1 MFLTIKRLIC
11 FQKKPGPD
19 SNYTKLITSDLAVNI
34 EGNSKNT
41 KNSLSAMLGGK
52 VSHKKVSSFASNEHE
67 ICFAVKTK
75 QSNDLKPTRT
85 K

>member
-1 MFLTIKRLIC
+1 MFLTLKRLIC

-19 SNYTKLITSDLAVNI
+19 SNYTELITSDLAVNI
-34 EGNSKNT
+34 EGKSKNT
-41 KNSLSAMLGGK
+41 KTAMLGGK